1 VGRVDELV
9 SFRGAREALIEELV
23 AVTGD
28 D

>member
-1 VGRVDELV
+1 VDELV